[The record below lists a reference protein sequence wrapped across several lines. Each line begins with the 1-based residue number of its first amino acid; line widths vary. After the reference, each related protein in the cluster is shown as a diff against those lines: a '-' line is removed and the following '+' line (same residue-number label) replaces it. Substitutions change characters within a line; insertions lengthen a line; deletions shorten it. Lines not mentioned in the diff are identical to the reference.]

1 MRPTGLAK
9 SILILGFLLASLS
22 SQGSQGYAEIFQFTA
37 PDGTVSFSNV
47 PVDTRYRLFSIS
59 PDLPF
64 SKLQPPSRYERNRVF
79 RLIDA
84 AAQEHRIDPALIR
97 AVVKAE
103 SDYNPTAISP
113 AGALGLMQLM
123 PGTARDLDV
132 KNPFDPEENIRG
144 GVQYLRYLLDRF
156 QGSVPLAVAAY
167 HAGEQNVDRHGGI
180 PPIAATKDYVKRVMT
195 LHKRYLGT
203 TARAEKAIYTIK
215 SGDAILFT
223 NTPPS
228 VR

>member
-1 MRPTGLAK
+1 MRPTGLMR
-9 SILILGFLLASLS
+9 SLPILGLLLVFLTSR
-22 SQGSQGYAEIFQFTA
+22 GHAEIFQFTA
-37 PDGTVSFSNV
+37 QDGTVSFSNV

-59 PDLPF
+59 PDVPF
-64 SKLQPPSRYERNRVF
+64 SKLRPLSKYERNHFF

-84 AAQEHRIDPALIR
+84 AAREHRIDPALIR

-180 PPIAATKDYVKRVMT
+180 PPIPATKDYVKRVMS

-203 TARAEKAIYTIK
+203 TPRAEKAIYTVR

-228 VR
+228 LR

>member
-1 MRPTGLAK
+1 MRPTGLIK
-9 SILILGFLLASLS
+9 PLLILGLLLTILS
-22 SQGSQGYAEIFQFTA
+22 SRGYAEIFQFTA
-37 PDGTVSFSNV
+37 QDGTVSFSNV
-47 PVDTRYRLFSIS
+47 PVDTRYRPFSIS
-59 PDLPF
+59 PDVPF
-64 SKLQPPSRYERNRVF
+64 SKARPLSQDERNRFF

-156 QGSVPLAVAAY
+156 EGSVPLAVAAY
-167 HAGEQNVDRHGGI
+167 HAGGQNVDRHGGI
-180 PPIAATKDYVKRVMT
+180 PPIPATRDYVKRVMM

-203 TARAEKAIYTIK
+203 APKADQAIYTVR
-215 SGDAILFT
+215 SGNAVLFT

-228 VR
+228 AR

>member
-1 MRPTGLAK
+1 MPMRPTISMKPL
-9 SILILGFLLASLS
+9 LILGLLLTILPSR
-22 SQGSQGYAEIFQFTA
+22 GYAEIFQFTA
-37 PDGTVSFSNV
+37 QDGTVSFSNV
-47 PVDTRYRLFSIS
+47 PVDTRYRPFSIS
-59 PDLPF
+59 PDVPF
-64 SKLQPPSRYERNRVF
+64 SKTRPLSQSERNRFF

-103 SDYNPTAISP
+103 SDYNPTAISS

-156 QGSVPLAVAAY
+156 EGSVPLAVAAY

-180 PPIAATKDYVKRVMT
+180 PPIPATKDYVKRVMM

-203 TARAEKAIYTIK
+203 APKADKAIYTVR
-215 SGDAILFT
+215 SGNAVLFT

-228 VR
+228 AR